1 MVFTS
6 VNADNVSQRKFLL
19 SVDSNKSS
27 SSSIKA
33 LLKQFRYKVWSAG
46 TAAEALDVCDIVMPA
61 LVIVRKI
68 EDMPL
73 VDFIGKIKRLDT
85 SRQVTVLVIA
95 NGKDA
100 VDERACLTAGAFTC
114 LRMPLNMETLYRTIQ
129 VAIEPVPR
137 MNIRINA
144 ALPVMINNAAPG
156 STNGKFATSLSESGL
171 FVMTPE
177 PCPLNTRVPL
187 LFKIAGKVVSAD
199 AVVLYSQKKGNRTHS
214 RPGMGL
220 QFVRISDHDQ
230 EHIRRFIR
238 EEVKKAVFASQRT
251 DSVSASLPQAQVARL

>member
-19 SVDSNKSS
+19 TVDSSKSG

-33 LLKQFRYKVWSAG
+33 LLKQFRYKVWSANS
-46 TAAEALDVCDIVMPA
+46 ASEALDVCDIIMPA

-68 EDMPL
+68 DDMPL
-73 VDFIGKIKRLDT
+73 VDFIREVKRLDS
-85 SRQVTVLVIA
+85 SRQVTVLVIS

-144 ALPVMINNAAPG
+144 ALPVAINNL
-156 STNGKFATSLSESGL
+156 NGKFATSISESGL

-177 PCPLNTRVPL
+177 LCPLNTKVSLQFRVG
-187 LFKIAGKVVSAD
+187 GKMVSAD
-199 AVVLYSQKKGNRTHS
+199 AAVIYAHGKGNRTNS

-220 QFVRISDHDQ
+220 KFVRISDLDQ
-230 EHIRRFIR
+230 EHIRCFIR
-238 EEVKKAVFASQRT
+238 EEVKKAVFASR
-251 DSVSASLPQAQVARL
+251 SN

>member
-19 SVDSNKSS
+19 IVDNNKSS
-27 SSSIKA
+27 SLSIKA
-33 LLKQFRYKVWSAG
+33 LLKQFRYKVWSVG
-46 TAAEALDVCDIVMPA
+46 TAAEALDVCDIVMPS
-61 LVIVRKI
+61 LVIVRKT
-68 EDMPL
+68 EDLPL
-73 VDFIGKIKRLDT
+73 VDLITSIKRLDT
-85 SRQVTVLVIA
+85 SRKVTILVIS

-114 LRMPLNMETLYRTIQ
+114 LKIPLNMEMLYRTIQ

-144 ALPVMINNAAPG
+144 ALPVVFNDTTG
-156 STNGKFATSLSESGL
+156 NGKNGKYATSLSESGL

-177 PCPLNTRVPL
+177 PWPLNTKVPL
-187 LFKIAGKVVSAD
+187 RFKIAGKIVAAD
-199 AVVLYSQKKGNRTHS
+199 AVVIYSQEKGNRTNS
-214 RPGMGL
+214 KPGMGL

-230 EHIRRFIR
+230 EHIRVFIR
-238 EEVKKAVFASQRT
+238 EEVKKAIFASQNN
-251 DSVSASLPQAQVARL
+251 